1 MEFPA
6 DWTVLPKD
14 NFDLAVPRIE
24 GILTMELM
32 AELRPSGRVLDAFR
46 IAVGGT
52 RLLSVETSLYD
63 ILPLDTFKG
72 WRFKADFRPEDIVIR
87 RNLTTSAWM
96 DGPALV
102 MRREASLLDD
112 SGSGIPAAEFLRYLA
127 DLDESPDAFAFRW
140 AATAGEDG
148 RMKLQLQSLPASAV
162 FITGKP
168 LLKG

>member
-1 MEFPA
+1 
-6 DWTVLPKD
+6 
-14 NFDLAVPRIE
+14 
-24 GILTMELM
+24 MELM

-63 ILPLDTFKG
+63 IKG

-112 SGSGIPAAEFLRYLA
+112 SGIPAAEFLRYLA
-127 DLDESPDAFAFRW
+127 DLDESPDSFAFRW
-140 AATAGEDG
+140 AATAGKDG

>member
-46 IAVGGT
+46 IA
-52 RLLSVETSLYD
+52 ETSLYD

-102 MRREASLLDD
+102 MRSEASLLDD

-127 DLDESPDAFAFRW
+127 DLDESPDSFAFRW